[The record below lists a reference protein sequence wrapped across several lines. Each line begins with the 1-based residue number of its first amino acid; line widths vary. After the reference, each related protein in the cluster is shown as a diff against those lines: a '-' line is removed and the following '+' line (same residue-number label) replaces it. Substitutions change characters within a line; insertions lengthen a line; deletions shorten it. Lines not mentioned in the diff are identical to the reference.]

1 MLGDV
6 ADVPV
11 EPNAGADRR
20 AHQLAA
26 GGGLTFVVCYLAHR
40 LLQVPGPVDGS
51 AAAVAADLVEHRD
64 RLLAGEICSGLGLLG
79 FVVFL
84 AALLTVL
91 RRAGVRTAHCV
102 VLVAGSVFVALGY
115 VSTAAETALV
125 HLAATEDLT
134 AIRVLFELQARIPV
148 VFAAAAFTA
157 ATAIAGGTARLLSR
171 PVAAAGLALAAVFAV
186 GAVLSV
192 VGPAAGEGSPIGPVL
207 FLAWMLTLSL
217 GVHRHHPSLP

>member
-1 MLGDV
+1 MTACQQRLVGNRDWAAIGGAGNDMLGDV

-11 EPNAGADRR
+11 EPNAGAGRR
-20 AHQLAA
+20 AHHLAA
-26 GGGLTFVVCYLAHR
+26 GGGLTFVVFYLAHR
-40 LLQVPGPVDGS
+40 LLQVRGLADGS
-51 AAAVAADLVEHRD
+51 PAAVAADLVEHRD
-64 RLLAGEICSGLGLLG
+64 RLLASEICNGLGLFG

-91 RRAGVRTAHCV
+91 RRAGVQTVHFV

-157 ATAIAGGTARLLSR
+157 ATA
-171 PVAAAGLALAAVFAV
+171 
-186 GAVLSV
+186 
-192 VGPAAGEGSPIGPVL
+192 
-207 FLAWMLTLSL
+207 
-217 GVHRHHPSLP
+217 